1 MCENQHAILLRP
13 DSGVMHQLPGQ
24 VSDQRLVRS
33 DEQVQAEVHGA
44 IYAATI
50 SRTAR
55 STSSNLKS
63 NPCSCALAGRTRCP
77 SSTTTAPS
85 PRSVCITPR
94 CFQPKIMLQEHN
106 CTHAM
111 LIRAGWA
118 KISWT
123 NTRIAIDQSTDEDD
137 DLMCLALVAALLSQ
151 AMG

>member
-1 MCENQHAILLRP
+1 
-13 DSGVMHQLPGQ
+13 
-24 VSDQRLVRS
+24 
-33 DEQVQAEVHGA
+33 
-44 IYAATI
+44 
-50 SRTAR
+50 
-55 STSSNLKS
+55 
-63 NPCSCALAGRTRCP
+63 
-77 SSTTTAPS
+77 
-85 PRSVCITPR
+85 
-94 CFQPKIMLQEHN
+94 MLQEHN